1 MSLFCLVPIFYEKKK
16 NLIVRWLKGG
26 QKYETFTKASTNH
39 KKQKNPKKQLL
50 YQNEVSYDV
59 ITKLYKK

>member
-1 MSLFCLVPIFYEKKK
+1 MKKK
-16 NLIVRWLKGG
+16 KLIVRWLKGG

-59 ITKLYKK
+59 ITKPCKK